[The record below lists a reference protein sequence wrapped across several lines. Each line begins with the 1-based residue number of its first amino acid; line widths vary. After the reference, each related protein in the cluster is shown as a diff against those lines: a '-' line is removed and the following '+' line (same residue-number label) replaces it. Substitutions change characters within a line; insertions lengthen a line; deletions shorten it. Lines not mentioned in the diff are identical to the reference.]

1 VLPAFATNSLETRRW
16 LRTSPEHR
24 RRGCMDSAQVSVYP
38 HDLFTA
44 NGVIANGV
52 IDDYDREPSDSYSVL
67 TSSDISNSF
76 EATRIG

>member
-16 LRTSPEHR
+16 LQTSPEHR
-24 RRGCMDSAQVSVYP
+24 RRGCVDSAQVYP

-44 NGVIANGV
+44 NGVIANVV
-52 IDDYDREPSDSYSVL
+52 IDDDDREPSDSYSVP